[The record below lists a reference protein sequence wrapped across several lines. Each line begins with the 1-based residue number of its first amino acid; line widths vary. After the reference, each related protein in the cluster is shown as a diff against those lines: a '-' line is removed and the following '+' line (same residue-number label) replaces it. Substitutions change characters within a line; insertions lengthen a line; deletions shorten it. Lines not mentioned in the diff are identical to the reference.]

1 MEVTVSVTRAR
12 PNCDGSR
19 DLFTEENVTV
29 LVFRDGAVIRLTA
42 TVTAG
47 QLLFVTNKKSN
58 QEVVCQ
64 VVHKRSVPP
73 NACYV
78 ELQFT
83 EVKADFWGVAFP
95 DEKKGGSEFK
105 VAEQVEAG
113 QATAKDARAPVAPQ
127 SAEDVDRLKK
137 EIEALRQQVQE
148 LEKKNGGKAAAE
160 TAAEEVSKFAG
171 VGPAKPGEGP
181 SGNKPQPAAP
191 LMPAAPEKK
200 EAARPVVGMALPTG
214 KTAGGG
220 AAAGAKDAAE
230 ELLPKPE
237 LDFSKMPDA
246 VQTGGAGLGSLHG
259 ARTGNLKKVLV
270 PLLAVLVVALA
281 WSVWNGKMWMYLP
294 FGKKTTAAVGPARA
308 VKPMAARPA
317 AGAPGS
323 TGAAGSAT
331 AKGAA
336 TVSGGAG
343 GTGGASAPATEN
355 IGDGSAN
362 AKAEETNTASLE
374 SEEARE
380 PVAAK
385 EKPGK
390 KKGGSGAGSAA
401 EGNTAEIAGDDTAGQ
416 PAKLLRAANPVYPPD
431 AMRSFITGDVKVE
444 AVVEADG
451 RVGEVKVISGPRA
464 LREAAV
470 AALKKYQYAPA
481 KQGGKA
487 VASKV
492 TETVKFWFNP

>member
-1 MEVTVSVTRAR
+1 VSVTGAR
-12 PNCDGSR
+12 PNSDGSR

-83 EVKADFWGVAFP
+83 EEKADFWGVAFP
-95 DEKKGGSEFK
+95 DEKKGGSEIQVK
-105 VAEQVEAG
+105 EPVNAEESA
-113 QATAKDARAPVAPQ
+113 AKDARAPVGPQ

-137 EIEALRQQVQE
+137 EIEALRQHVQE
-148 LEKKNGGKAAAE
+148 LEKKNAGKPGAN
-160 TAAEEVSKFAG
+160 TTAEEVLKFAG
-171 VGPAKPGEGP
+171 MGLAKPGEGP
-181 SGNKPQPAAP
+181 SGSKPQTEAP
-191 LMPAAPEKK
+191 LMPAAAEKK
-200 EAARPVVGMALPTG
+200 EAARPVVGMALPIG
-214 KTAGGG
+214 KTAGGD
-220 AAAGAKDAAE
+220 AAAGAKDPAE

-237 LDFSKMPDA
+237 LDFSKMPGA
-246 VQTGGAGLGSLHG
+246 VQTGGAAPGVLHS
-259 ARTGNLKKVLV
+259 ARAVKLKKVLV
-270 PLLAVLVVALA
+270 PLLGVLAVVLA
-281 WSVWNGKMWMYLP
+281 WSAWNGKMWMYLP
-294 FGKKTTAAVGPARA
+294 FGKKMTAAVGPVKT

-323 TGAAGSAT
+323 ATAKGGA

-336 TVSGGAG
+336 TVSGG
-343 GTGGASAPATEN
+343 TGAAGASGPVAQN
-355 IGDGSAN
+355 VGDGSADGN
-362 AKAEETNTASLE
+362 TEETKTGSVE
-374 SEEARE
+374 SEEARQ

-390 KKGGSGAGSAA
+390 KKGATGAGTATGGDTGEIPSNDGA
-401 EGNTAEIAGDDTAGQ
+401 EQ
-416 PAKLLRAANPVYPPD
+416 PAKLLKAANPVYPPD

-451 RVGEVKVISGPRA
+451 HVGDVKVISGPRA

-470 AALKKYQYAPA
+470 EALKKYQYAAA
-481 KQGGKA
+481 KRGGKA